1 MTDDEIDEYVRRYL
15 GDRKPTS
22 RYASFD
28 YCFNHFQEYRDGDR
42 LEQLLEPG
50 HLQLACLQLGF
61 FLASWGMYRGGS
73 QLSTHSAKVLEPV
86 VETIVSSPRDAWGLD
101 VDRYDREGIALA
113 LELGDR
119 FGSVLPGGWSPTLR
133 SKAMLGVFGCVPAF
147 DRFVNKGLGVSGF
160 RRKSLLLVRDF
171 FDEHAD
177 VLDRHRGRTLDFA
190 TSTETERRYSQ
201 AKVVDMVFFVK
212 GGGSPAV
219 LDRG

>member
-15 GDRKPTS
+15 GDREPTS
-22 RYASFD
+22 RYSSFD
-28 YCFNHFQEYRDGDR
+28 YCFNHFQAYREDDR

-50 HLQLACLQLGF
+50 HMQLACLHLGF

-73 QLSTHSAKVLEPV
+73 RLSTHSAKVFEPV
-86 VETIVSSPRDAWGLD
+86 VETIVGSPRDAWELD
-101 VDRYDREGIALA
+101 VERYDREGIALA
-113 LELGDR
+113 LELGNR

-147 DRFVNKGLGVSGF
+147 DRFVNTGLGVSGF
-160 RRKSLLLVRDF
+160 RRKSLVKVRDF

-177 VLDRHRGRTLDFA
+177 ALEGHRGRTIDFA
-190 TSTETERRYSQ
+190 TGQPTERRYSQ

-219 LDRG
+219 ADGM